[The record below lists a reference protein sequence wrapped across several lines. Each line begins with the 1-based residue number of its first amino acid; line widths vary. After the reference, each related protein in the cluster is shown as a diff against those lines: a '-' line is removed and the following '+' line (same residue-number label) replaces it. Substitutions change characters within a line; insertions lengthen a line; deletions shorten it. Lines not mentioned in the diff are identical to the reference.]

1 MNELRRPL
9 KYSIMPG
16 CLLFILSL
24 CLALNIS
31 VYMNY
36 QNSLYDRHQ
45 AYIRDL
51 LHFVTSDMDV
61 DDLKNASKPAKRPTI
76 SMNCKRF
83 LTTSRD
89 N

>member
-1 MNELRRPL
+1 MSYEDRSNTASCRAACC
-9 KYSIMPG
+9 SS
-16 CLLFILSL
+16 FL

-89 N
+89 D